1 MDQTANPPGAGWRR
15 IPSCSGES
23 ASLRGLPKAR
33 PMTRSPRRGMTRRAR
48 EIVSEVLERRIVNG
62 AAAHALIQ
70 LDRLE
75 AGGTKLARGARQNIH
90 RPIRLVSR

>member
-1 MDQTANPPGAGWRR
+1 LATNSELQRRERIFAGLTQ
-15 IPSCSGES
+15 GS
-23 ASLRGLPKAR
+23 AYDEIAKE
-33 PMTRSPRRGMTRRAR
+33 GMTRRAR